1 MGETQSLMNSKGY
14 QTDWNLSDFLNS
26 HTPFTAEPGL
36 ETQFL
41 SLSLALFFFFFLVAP
56 WHTEFPGR
64 GSDPSHS
71 HDLKPQLWQHRLL
84 NTLCQAGD

>member
-41 SLSLALFFFFFLVAP
+41 SLSLALFFFFFGRPLAYGV
-56 WHTEFPGR
+56 PGPGI
-64 GSDPSHS
+64 GSQ
-71 HDLKPQLWQHRLL
+71 PQS
-84 NTLCQAGD
+84 